1 MTSPIPPSSRYAH
14 VPVLTRTL
22 ADGTVVRYLAR
33 RVLPDLDRF
42 APLEMV
48 RLDGSERPDTL
59 AAESY
64 GDPLLW
70 WRVAAGGGGGGA
82 DASGEADPRDLTGTE
97 GRLVL
102 IPRPR
107 EMTDDGRA

>member
-1 MTSPIPPSSRYAH
+1 MTSPFPPSSRYAH

-33 RVLPDLDRF
+33 RVLPDLERF

-70 WRVAAGGGGGGA
+70 WRVA

-102 IPRPR
+102 IPLPL

>member
-1 MTSPIPPSSRYAH
+1 MSTPFPPSSRYAR

-33 RVLPDLDRF
+33 RVLPPVERF
-42 APLEMV
+42 QPLEMV
-48 RLDGSERPDTL
+48 RLDGTERPDTL
-59 AAESY
+59 AAHAY

-70 WRVAAGGGGGGA
+70 WRIV
-82 DASGEADPRDLTGTE
+82 DASGEADARDLTGTE

-102 IPRPR
+102 IPLPL
-107 EMTDDGRA
+107 EITDDGRA

>member
-33 RVLPDLDRF
+33 RVLPDLERF

-70 WRVAAGGGGGGA
+70 WRVA

-102 IPRPR
+102 IPLPL